1 MSYKISA
8 EVHREVDKKG
18 TMVDSQIGEYEPVED
33 ERWWSVIQLSDTRM
47 HAECHN
53 QRKGSGQQLKSWN
66 RWNKDEKKKVL
77 ITYGLCGVASLLSIC
92 AP

>member
-1 MSYKISA
+1 
-8 EVHREVDKKG
+8 
-18 TMVDSQIGEYEPVED
+18 
-33 ERWWSVIQLSDTRM
+33 M

-53 QRKGSGQQLKSWN
+53 QRKGSGQQLKSWS

-77 ITYGLCGVASLLSIC
+77 ISYGLCGVASLLSIC